1 MQQTPSITRR
11 TRPRPRRRKSG
22 ADDGGVPVIID
33 RHDDPSCCDVVDDD
47 DNVAGFAGKILP
59 LYKQK
64 TKTSLSSM
72 GALSRLTISTEDTY
86 EDELSQFSLSEDIP
100 LEVVIINDDYGAVGG
115 GKKIPSSIRGGRDD
129 DAAFDQE
136 EMDRRLKMYESVI
149 SSYKHKLKSS
159 ENLNNNLQKFLRQTQ
174 GYAENLLSDRQEL
187 ITVIEDIEKEDNRRV
202 DQELMMK
209 FILCS
214 SLLFN
219 LFGGS
224 HLFLTGAVVLQLI
237 VTIVSIAI

>member
-1 MQQTPSITRR
+1 MQLTRTTTKGTRR
-11 TRPRPRRRKSG
+11 RRRSG
-22 ADDGGVPVIID
+22 ADDGGVPVIIE
-33 RHDDPSCCDVVDDD
+33 RHDYTSCCID
-47 DNVAGFAGKILP
+47 DNDAGFAGKTLP
-59 LYKQK
+59 LHKQK
-64 TKTSLSSM
+64 TKSSLSSM
-72 GALSRLTISTEDTY
+72 GPLSILTVSTEDTD
-86 EDELSQFSLSEDIP
+86 EDELSEFSLSEDIP

-115 GKKIPSSIRGGRDD
+115 GKKIPSSTQGGHDD
-129 DAAFDQE
+129 NVAFDQE
-136 EMDRRLKMYESVI
+136 EMDRRLQMYESVI

-159 ENLNNNLQKFLRQTQ
+159 ENLNQNLEKFLKQTQ

-187 ITVIEDIEKEDNRRV
+187 ITVIEDIEKEDNLRV
-202 DQELMMK
+202 DQDLMMK

-237 VTIVSIAI
+237 VTIVNIAI